1 MLRIQKSRC
10 TPTTLLDTLIIILLL
25 TASTVTSAEPT
36 DSFNKAKKLLE
47 NKIYYDHRVTLYCG
61 AEFDEKKNV
70 TLPKGF
76 VTSKHKKRAKR
87 IEWEHVVPAENFGK
101 TFKEWRDGHTL
112 CVDSKGKSFKGRN
125 CASKVNEEYR
135 YMQSDLYNLYPAIG
149 AVNAG
154 RSNYNFAM
162 LPQAK
167 SSFGICVMKID
178 NRKAEPPEAA
188 RGVIARTYLYMEQRY
203 KRYKMSKQQ
212 RKLMEVWDKQY
223 PVTEWEC
230 KRAERIRSLQGNVNG
245 MVIMQCKY
253 SQM

>member
-1 MLRIQKSRC
+1 MFQTRKSRYI
-10 TPTTLLDTLIIILLL
+10 PTTLLDTIIVILLI

-47 NKIYYDHRVTLYCG
+47 NNVYYDHRVTLYCG
-61 AEFDEKKNV
+61 AAFDEKKNV
-70 TLPKGF
+70 TLPKSF

-87 IEWEHVVPAENFGK
+87 IEWEHVVPAENFGR
-101 TFKEWRDGHTL
+101 TFKEWREGHPL

-154 RSNYNFAM
+154 RSNHNFTM

-167 SSFGICVMKID
+167 SSFGSCALKID
-178 NRKAEPPEAA
+178 NRKVEPPEAA
-188 RGVIARTYLYMEQRY
+188 KGVIARTYLYIEQRY

-212 RKLMEVWDKQY
+212 RKLMEVWNKQY

-230 KRAERIRSLQGNVNG
+230 KRAERIHHIQGNTNILVNK
-245 MVIMQCKY
+245 QCLK
-253 SQM
+253 

>member
-1 MLRIQKSRC
+1 MFQTQKSRY
-10 TPTTLLDTLIIILLL
+10 TPITLLETLILTMLI

-47 NKIYYDHRVTLYCG
+47 NKIYYDHCVTLYCG
-61 AEFDEKKNV
+61 AAFDEKKNV

-87 IEWEHVVPAENFGK
+87 IEWEHVVPAENFGR
-101 TFKEWRDGHTL
+101 TFKEWRDGHPL
-112 CVDSKGKSFKGRN
+112 CVDAKGRSFKGRN

-154 RSNYNFAM
+154 RSNYNFTM

-167 SSFGICVMKID
+167 SSFGSCAMKID
-178 NRKAEPPEAA
+178 NRKVEPPEAA

-212 RKLMEVWDKQY
+212 RKLMEVWNKQY
-223 PVTEWEC
+223 PVSEWEC
-230 KRAERIRSLQGNVNG
+230 ERAERIRSIQGNMNSV
-245 MVIMQCKY
+245 VSRQCH
-253 SQM
+253 